1 MLRSLHI
8 RDVGPAARFDLEL
21 GERLNVLTGDNGL
34 GKSFLLEVAW
44 WALTGTWTD
53 RPVLPQR
60 GKEESSR
67 IAGEIAFSRK
77 WDWGENVPRDGSYKF
92 DARFN
97 RLTQRWTPPRPEGL
111 RDSSTLPVE
120 LDVSV
125 PSWVELATPV
135 LYVRTNGAAALWD
148 PARVRPRDRD
158 DDNSP
163 RIESVEPYLFGEREL
178 WNGLA
183 REGKPL
189 CNGLIQ
195 DWITW
200 QLEADAGA
208 PAEHPFHLLRHV
220 IEQLSH
226 PEEPMV
232 PGRPVQPY
240 LDDIRRFP
248 TIDLPYE
255 TGIPITSASAGMK
268 RIIALAYLLVWAWT
282 EHTRASRII
291 GWPPPWRLMVLLEE
305 PETHLHP
312 QWQRHIVP
320 ALLRVLSGLAPS
332 SATPEGSEAAA
343 QEMRPQVLLTTHSP
357 LVLASLEPHFDLDR
371 DKLFSFELKDRREV
385 VLEELPW
392 TRYGDAVG
400 WLTSP
405 VFDLPEAR
413 SPEAERAIAAAYD
426 FMAGRHDL
434 LPDELKTGDA
444 IHAALQRLL
453 ADQDPFWPQW
463 LFARKRDQG

>member
-44 WALTGTWTD
+44 WALTGTWTE

-60 GKEESSR
+60 GKEERAR
-67 IAGEIAFSRK
+67 IEGEVGFTRK
-77 WDWGENVPRDGSYKF
+77 WERGQEVTPAGSAEAYGFKT
-92 DARFN
+92 RFN
-97 RLTQRWTPPRPEGL
+97 RLVQKWDNPVPLDRRNTWVTAVSGVDVDASMELGTPI
-111 RDSSTLPVE
+111 
-120 LDVSV
+120 
-125 PSWVELATPV
+125 
-135 LYVRTNGAAALWD
+135 LYVRTNGACSLWD
-148 PARVRPRDRD
+148 PARGQPREGSHWHRFSSADAYHF
-158 DDNSP
+158 S
-163 RIESVEPYLFGEREL
+163 EHEL
-178 WNGLA
+178 WNSLS
-183 REGKPL
+183 RDGKTL

-208 PAEHPFHLLRHV
+208 PADHPFHLLRRV
-220 IEQLSH
+220 LEQLSH
-226 PEEPMV
+226 PDEPMV

-240 LDDIRRFP
+240 LDDVRRFP
-248 TIDLPYE
+248 TLDLPYE
-255 TGIPITSASAGMK
+255 TGVPIVNASAGMK
-268 RIIALAYLLVWAWT
+268 RILGLAYLLVWAWT
-282 EHTRASRII
+282 EHLRASRII
-291 GWPPPWRLMVLLEE
+291 GWPPPSQLVVLLEE

-312 QWQRHIVP
+312 RWQRHIVP
-320 ALLRVLSGLAPS
+320 ALLRVLTGL
-332 SATPEGSEAAA
+332 TPGADAGETP
-343 QEMRPQVLLTTHSP
+343 EMRPQLILTTHAP
-357 LVLASLEPHFDLDR
+357 MVLASLEPHFDRDR
-371 DKLFSFELKDRREV
+371 DKLFSFELTDRREV

-426 FMAGRHDL
+426 FMASRLDR
-434 LPDELKTGDA
+434 LPEGLQTGDA
-444 IHAALQRLL
+444 IHAELQRVL

-463 LFARKRDQG
+463 LFAREKLPG

>member
-60 GKEESSR
+60 GKEESAEL
-67 IAGEIAFSRK
+67 AGEMEADVAEVASFQC
-77 WDWGENVPRDGSYKF
+77 KF
-92 DARFN
+92 RRAAQQWQDRFG
-97 RLTQRWTPPRPEGL
+97 REA
-111 RDSSTLPVE
+111 
-120 LDVSV
+120 SV
-125 PSWVELATPV
+125 PYVPARGQDYDVPLWLIALVPV
-135 LYVRTNGAAALWD
+135 LYVRTNGDVSVWD
-148 PARVRPRDRD
+148 PARNRIHTLEGWPRVTALQPYMFTERKLWDGLK
-158 DDNSP
+158 
-163 RIESVEPYLFGEREL
+163 VEERTV
-178 WNGLA
+178 
-183 REGKPL
+183 

-195 DWITW
+195 DWIAW
-200 QLEADAGA
+200 QFEADRESATD
-208 PAEHPFHLLRHV
+208 HPFHLLRRV
-220 IEQLSH
+220 LEQLSH
-226 PEEPMV
+226 PDEPMI

-240 LDDIRRFP
+240 LDDSRRLP

-255 TGIPITSASAGMK
+255 TGVPITNASAGMK
-268 RIIALAYLLVWAWT
+268 RIISLAYLIVWAWT
-282 EHTRASRII
+282 EHLRAARLSGSPPSSR
-291 GWPPPWRLMVLLEE
+291 LVMLFEE

-312 QWQRHIVP
+312 RWQRHIIP
-320 ALLRVLSGLAPS
+320 ALLRVLSGLA
-332 SATPEGSEAAA
+332 
-343 QEMRPQVLLTTHSP
+343 QEMKPQVLLTTHAP
-357 LVLASLEPHFDLDR
+357 LVLASLEPHFDTAR

-426 FMAGRHDL
+426 FMAGRQDR
-434 LPDELKTGDA
+434 LPDELRTGDA